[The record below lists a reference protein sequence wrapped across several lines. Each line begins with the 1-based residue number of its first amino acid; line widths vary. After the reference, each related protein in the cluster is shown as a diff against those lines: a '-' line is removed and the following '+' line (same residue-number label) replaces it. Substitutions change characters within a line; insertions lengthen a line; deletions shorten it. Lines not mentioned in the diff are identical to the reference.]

1 MKFEFQNIERI
12 FHKKGLIKMEY
23 EIFSIALLNKETG
36 EIGLMPSLELLS
48 KPKHIQIAELKSC
61 LRMYEEEL
69 NDINNPKQR
78 KILFVNGKG
87 SDMNIKS
94 GEVELAIVVIRKYIR
109 NLILNMNM
117 HELECKLQL

>member
-1 MKFEFQNIERI
+1 
-12 FHKKGLIKMEY
+12 MEY

-48 KPKHIQIAELKSC
+48 KPKHIQIAELESC
-61 LRMYEEEL
+61 LKMYEETL
-69 NDINNPKQR
+69 NDINNPEQR

-94 GEVELAIVVIRKYIR
+94 KEVELAIVVIRKYLR

-117 HELECKLQL
+117 HELECRLQL

>member
-1 MKFEFQNIERI
+1 
-12 FHKKGLIKMEY
+12 MEY

-48 KPKHIQIAELKSC
+48 KPKHIQIAELESC
-61 LRMYEEEL
+61 LRMYEETL

-109 NLILNMNM
+109 NLIINMHM

>member
-1 MKFEFQNIERI
+1 
-12 FHKKGLIKMEY
+12 MEY

-36 EIGLMPSLELLS
+36 EIGLMPSLELLC
-48 KPKHIQIAELKSC
+48 KPKHIQIAELESC

-69 NDINNPKQR
+69 NDINNPEQR

-94 GEVELAIVVIRKYIR
+94 REVELAIVVIRKYIR

-117 HELECKLQL
+117 HELECRLQL

>member
-1 MKFEFQNIERI
+1 
-12 FHKKGLIKMEY
+12 MEY

>member
-1 MKFEFQNIERI
+1 
-12 FHKKGLIKMEY
+12 MEY

-36 EIGLMPSLELLS
+36 EIGLIPSLELLS

-87 SDMNIKS
+87 SDMNI
-94 GEVELAIVVIRKYIR
+94 
-109 NLILNMNM
+109 
-117 HELECKLQL
+117 